1 MKTENLE
8 KAKAF
13 FDKNVDVAKVYFTSD
28 GNIFRVKQYADNWSV
43 ALSDKAVIEVSRA
56 ETLADA
62 KTEPTDGANA
72 NGNDVGSDKKG
83 GDKKTDAGENKGD
96 DEKAE
101 LVKRYIELYD
111 TKPNHM
117 TGIPKLKEAIAAKEA
132 ELKAASEKEA

>member
-13 FDKNVDVAKVYFTSD
+13 FEKNADVAKVYFTSD
-28 GNIFRVKQYADNWSV
+28 GNIFRVRQYADNWSV
-43 ALSDKAVIEVSRA
+43 ALSEKTVIEVSRA
-56 ETLADA
+56 EALTGV
-62 KTEPTDGANA
+62 KTEPTAGGNI
-72 NGNDVGSDKKG
+72 NGNDGAGDEKG
-83 GDKKTDAGENKGD
+83 GDNKADTGENKGD

-117 TGIPKLKEAIAAKEA
+117 TGIPKLKEAIALKEA